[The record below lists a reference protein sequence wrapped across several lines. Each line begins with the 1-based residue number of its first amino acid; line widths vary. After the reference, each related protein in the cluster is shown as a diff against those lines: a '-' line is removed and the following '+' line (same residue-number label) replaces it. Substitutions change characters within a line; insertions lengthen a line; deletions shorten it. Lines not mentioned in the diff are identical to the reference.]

1 VLESIEIME
10 ESQKSIEI
18 EQKNKNR
25 LDEVSNIFELIKI
38 MCNYNVEK
46 REVEREI
53 IEARAIARG
62 FNKEIIDNT
71 IINYQNLGVLR
82 VKDNIIKLID

>member
-1 VLESIEIME
+1 
-10 ESQKSIEI
+10 
-18 EQKNKNR
+18 
-25 LDEVSNIFELIKI
+25 

-46 REVEREI
+46 KEVEREI

-82 VKDNIIKLID
+82 VKDNVIKLID

>member
-1 VLESIEIME
+1 M
-10 ESQKSIEI
+10 
-18 EQKNKNR
+18 
-25 LDEVSNIFELIKI
+25 SNIFELIKI

-46 REVEREI
+46 KEVEREI

-82 VKDNIIKLID
+82 VKDNVIKLIDWFLLFTLFCFALICFVLLY